1 MNIFDLSPEDISTLA
16 LVISIGLSKQ
26 YTEDGQLGTL
36 ALLFTC
42 IGDNL
47 ALIGFQRSTL
57 AARSTS
63 AESNSSKS
71 NS

>member
-1 MNIFDLSPEDISTLA
+1 MSIFDLSPEELSALA
-16 LVISIGLSKQ
+16 LVISIGLAKQ
-26 YTEDGQLGTL
+26 YTEEGQLGTL

-47 ALIGFQRSTL
+47 GLIGFQRVTL
-57 AARSTS
+57 ASRSAS

>member
-1 MNIFDLSPEDISTLA
+1 MNIFDLSPEELSALA
-16 LVISIGLSKQ
+16 LVISIGLAKQ
-26 YTEDGQLGTL
+26 YTEEGQLGTL

-47 ALIGFQRSTL
+47 GLIGFQRVTL
-57 AARSTS
+57 AAR